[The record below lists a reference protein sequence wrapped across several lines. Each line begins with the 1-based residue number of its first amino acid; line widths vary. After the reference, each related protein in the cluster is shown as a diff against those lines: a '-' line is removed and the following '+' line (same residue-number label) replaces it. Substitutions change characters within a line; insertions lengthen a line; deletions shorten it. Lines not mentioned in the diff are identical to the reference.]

1 MSDFHRSMRKKAE
14 ERVEMLEKKLAALV
28 KDREAGFAVVETL
41 NSEVNRLT
49 EENSAL
55 RSLLRE
61 ARVCLSDWK
70 IQTYDLRQR
79 IDAALGDK

>member
-55 RSLLRE
+55 RSLPRE
-61 ARVCLSDWK
+61 ARDRTWTFQSD
-70 IQTYDLRQR
+70 LHNR